1 MVELKEATMPHSFGR
16 EIDDIITEFRQQLA
30 AQRKTHVAEM
40 QKEII
45 APLRAMQA
53 EVDEMSRDIVQLR
66 LVVRQMRLRNET
78 TSSRDEVSNRSL
90 TH

>member
-1 MVELKEATMPHSFGR
+1 MPHSFGR
-16 EIDDIITEFRQQLA
+16 AIDDIITEFRQQLA

-53 EVDEMSRDIVQLR
+53 EVTEMSRDIAQMR
-66 LVVRQMRLRNET
+66 LLVRQMRMRLRNET
-78 TSSRDEVSNRSL
+78 TPSRDGVSNRSL